1 MILFGTCEKFFQKFK
16 KKSPKIE
23 ETKCVPYDSMV
34 FPPNSK
40 YKFQNK
46 ILMMHLVKPKPTC
59 NNKSFI

>member
-1 MILFGTCEKFFQKFK
+1 MILFQTCEKVFQIFK

-23 ETKCVPYDSMV
+23 ETKCFPYDSIM

-46 ILMMHLVKPKPTC
+46 ILMKHLVKPKPTS